1 VCSVGRRACAWRRA
15 RARGRARA
23 CRW

>member
-15 RARGRARA
+15 RAGGRARA